1 MHATSI
7 KAPKAEI
14 QATLLAVKNC
24 PSPVE
29 LKISG
34 IEGPP
39 FVDSRGAFAGYGAAA
54 RGGAAIGG
62 DGITV
67 VLNGFP
73 SLLLNRYFGYQ

>member
-7 KAPKAEI
+7 KAPKTEI
-14 QATLLAVKNC
+14 QVTLLAVKNF

-34 IEGPP
+34 IDGP
-39 FVDSRGAFAGYGAAA
+39 FVGSPGAFAEYGAAA
-54 RGGAAIGG
+54 RGGAAVGA

-73 SLLLNRYFGYQ
+73 SFLHNRCFGYQ